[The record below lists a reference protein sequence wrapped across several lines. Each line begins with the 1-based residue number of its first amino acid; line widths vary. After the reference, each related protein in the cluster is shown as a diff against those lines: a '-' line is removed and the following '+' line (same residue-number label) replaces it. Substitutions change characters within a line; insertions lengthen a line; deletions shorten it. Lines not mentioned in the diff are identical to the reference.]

1 MVIGKVKPN
10 ATIVAQ
16 FAAGVEVKAI
26 KHEGIMYLPVV
37 TAFSA
42 DDEEEKSTPV
52 EKEPKKTSPSPKK
65 SVEKEPEADS
75 PSCYTEEDLM
85 DKDVRE
91 LTKILKNEFNV
102 DPNDYDGKNTN
113 KKLRNLILDMQEKG
127 ADDAGKGDEG
137 DEKDS
142 SDDADGSSDSKG
154 DDLVGEIGDILEDF
168 DSGKKNKKKT
178 IEAIVALSDDADED
192 SVAKLVEKFE
202 ADGDLNI
209 DDIAEEIAGT
219 FEKKPKKA
227 AKKSR
232 ASRKSDEELV
242 DVDDLKVGDRVSVW
256 WDDDNKDWFDGT
268 VKSVRGG
275 KVKVEYDDDTTDVI
289 DPKVHTKIKRLAD

>member
-75 PSCYTEEDLM
+75 TSCYTEEDLM

-127 ADDAGKGDEG
+127 ADDAEKDDEG

-219 FEKKPKKA
+219 FEKKTKKA